1 MSTPFFGK
9 KTPDAPASSAS
20 DNNTSNSVNALR
32 QSSGSLAS
40 SYGGVSVA
48 NGASSN
54 HSAAAQT
61 SRSPQVDAS
70 AQTPANT
77 GSKLTVGPNIKLK
90 GVEITDCDT
99 LVVEGLV
106 EATMDSRVIQI
117 AEQGAFRGAA
127 EIDIAE
133 IRGEFSGNL
142 TVRQKLVIYATG
154 KVTGT
159 IRYGKLVIEEGGQ
172 LSGEVHFGM
181 EGSEKSSVSSDK
193 TNGSSVFKTAAGL
206 SASDASH
213 SNSGNGLAGTSH
225 HLSQAI
231 AAAA

>member
-9 KTPDAPASSAS
+9 KTPDAAATNAA
-20 DNNTSNSVNALR
+20 DSNSTSVNSLR
-32 QSSGSLAS
+32 PSSGSLAS
-40 SYGGVSVA
+40 SYGGASA
-48 NGASSN
+48 SSGASSS
-54 HSAAAQT
+54 HGAAALT
-61 SRSPQVDAS
+61 SRSLQADTAVQAPAS
-70 AQTPANT
+70 T

-106 EATMDSRVIQI
+106 EATMDSRVMQI

-142 TVRQKLVIYATG
+142 TVREKLVIYATG

-181 EGSEKSSVSSDK
+181 ATALDTPNASTSKAS
-193 TNGSSVFKTAAGL
+193 GSSVFKTAAGL

-213 SNSGNGLAGTSH
+213 SSSGNGLAGTSH

>member
-9 KTPDAPASSAS
+9 KTPDAAATNAA
-20 DNNTSNSVNALR
+20 DSNSTSVNSLR
-32 QSSGSLAS
+32 PSSGSLAS
-40 SYGGVSVA
+40 SYGGASA
-48 NGASSN
+48 SSGASSS
-54 HSAAAQT
+54 HGAAALT
-61 SRSPQVDAS
+61 SRSLQADTAVQAPAS
-70 AQTPANT
+70 T

-106 EATMDSRVIQI
+106 EATMDSRVMQI

-142 TVRQKLVIYATG
+142 TVREKLVIYATG

-181 EGSEKSSVSSDK
+181 EGSEKSSVSSNK